1 MVPCSQFADSGSA
14 SDSCGGASIAKDIR
28 VVMSGIVD
36 NAAECSA
43 AEAAAMFAL
52 PVDRVRRILAF
63 ARAAP

>member
-1 MVPCSQFADSGSA
+1 
-14 SDSCGGASIAKDIR
+14 
-28 VVMSGIVD
+28 MSGIVD